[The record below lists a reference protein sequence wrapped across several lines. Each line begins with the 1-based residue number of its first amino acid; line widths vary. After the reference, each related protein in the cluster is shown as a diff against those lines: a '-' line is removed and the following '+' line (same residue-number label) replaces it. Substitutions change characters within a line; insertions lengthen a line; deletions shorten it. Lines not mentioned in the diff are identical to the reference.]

1 MKKILFISTGGTIAS
16 TPTETGLTPTVS
28 GSDMVRLI
36 PDLEGLCEIRYTELL
51 NLDSSSI
58 QPEEWAAMASA
69 VFTAL
74 SIYDGAVIT
83 HGTDTMAY
91 SAAALSFMLQNL
103 NKPVILTGSQLPIED
118 ENTDGKR
125 NILNAFRTA
134 VDGRL
139 TGVYIVFD
147 GSIIP
152 GISAK
157 KTCSRDFHA
166 FESINRKPAG
176 EITAEGTVVLYDEPK
191 TPAALKPLTLN
202 ANYDPS
208 VLLVKLTPGTKPE
221 LIEAAGAL
229 GYRAVVIEAFGL
241 GGIPNARRNLLPSI
255 HKLISQKIPVVVTTQ
270 CVHDGCDL
278 SVYGVGVE
286 AAKTGVLSAG
296 NMTTEAIVAKLMWV
310 LGQTEDFEQIISWFS
325 RDFIGEFNRTE

>member
-1 MKKILFISTGGTIAS
+1 MKKILLISTGGTIAS
-16 TPTETGLTPTVS
+16 TPTENGLTPTVS
-28 GSDMVRLI
+28 GADMVRLI
-36 PDLEGLCEIRYTELL
+36 PELEGLCEIRYTELL
-51 NLDSSSI
+51 NLDSSNM
-58 QPEEWAAMASA
+58 QPEEWAAMSSA

-74 SIYDGAVIT
+74 SIYDGVVIT

-125 NILNAFRTA
+125 NILNAFRTV

-139 TGVYIVFD
+139 YGVYIVFD

-157 KTCSRDFHA
+157 KTCSRNFHA

-176 EITAEGTVVLYDEPK
+176 EIAEDGIVSLYEEPK
-191 TPAALKPLTLN
+191 APALMKPLTLN
-202 ANYDPS
+202 ANYDAS
-208 VLLVKLTPGTKPE
+208 VLLVRLTPGTRPE
-221 LIEAAGAL
+221 LIEAAGKL

-241 GGIPNARRNLLPSI
+241 GGIPNLRRNLLPSI
-255 HKLISQKIPVVVTTQ
+255 HRLISQKVPVVVTTQ
-270 CVHDGCDL
+270 CVYDGCDL
-278 SVYGVGVE
+278 SVYDVGVD
-286 AAKTGVLSAG
+286 ADKAGVLSAG
-296 NMTTEAIVAKLMWV
+296 NMTTEAIIAKLMWI
-310 LGQTEDFEQIISWFS
+310 LGQTDDFEQITSWFS
-325 RDFIGEFNRTE
+325 RDFIGEFNRM